1 MPVQVCSNVD
11 KSIDRCR
18 GPWMVD
24 NTVPY
29 QYRMVLHRRQGIK
42 SLALR
47 INHHEREVR
56 VTRRRRAFSASVKEM
71 YRTPVPVRY

>member
-1 MPVQVCSNVD
+1 MPVCSYNY
-11 KSIDRCR
+11 SIDRCR

-29 QYRMVLHRRQGIK
+29 QYVYRMVLHRRQGIK

-47 INHHEREVR
+47 ITHHEREVR
-56 VTRRRRAFSASVKEM
+56 VTPRRRRAFSASVKEM